1 MLSWSLIVC
10 ITGGFHALHLAH
22 WMFVPLLWSEMP
34 ALGFHFFSFLFFFC
48 SAVTSSAR
56 SSQSGKEQE
65 EKPKQGVNAPLTHT
79 AEREEERDRR
89 KQEEYVQM
97 NENKREMPSGSVE
110 VTAEE
115 I

>member
-1 MLSWSLIVC
+1 MLLWLLIVS

-34 ALGFHFFSFLFFFC
+34 VLGFHFFSFC
-48 SAVTSSAR
+48 PAITSSAR

-79 AEREEERDRR
+79 AERERVTEG
-89 KQEEYVQM
+89 
-97 NENKREMPSGSVE
+97 NKRN
-110 VTAEE
+110 TCR
-115 I
+115 